1 MNEIFRNPDTFVFLI
16 SAGVLLLL
24 GVIWII
30 KRYRLNSEKELV
42 DSILRSVSIPIFSQ
56 SLPELKREISRARR
70 YQNDLSVII
79 FRQCDQKTGLL
90 HEASNHLLLN
100 GRSKSPCMNR
110 WDFLLCGP
118 ILRDSL
124 RAIDL
129 LTYDGAKHQ
138 FIAIL
143 PETDKIQAVQTVN
156 RLKKILGSTL
166 SKKMSIGISH
176 FPKDGLIIEDLIN
189 QAMPYTGTR
198 AGENTDENSDKDS
211 LFLKQNYKSR

>member
-1 MNEIFRNPDTFVFLI
+1 MNEMANTTETFIFLI
-16 SAGVLLLL
+16 SAGFLLLL
-24 GVIWII
+24 GVIWMI
-30 KRYRLNSEKELV
+30 KRHRLNSEKDLV
-42 DSILRSVSIPIFSQ
+42 NSILRSVSIPIFSQ

-79 FRQCDQKTGLL
+79 FRQCDQKTGMM
-90 HEASNHLLLN
+90 HAASNHLHLN
-100 GRSKSPCMNR
+100 GHSKSPCMNR

-138 FIAIL
+138 FIAVL
-143 PETDKIQAVQTVN
+143 PETDKNHAVQTVN
-156 RLKKILGSTL
+156 RLKKILGSAL
-166 SKKMSIGISH
+166 SEKMSIGISH

-189 QAMPYTGTR
+189 LAMPYTGIKT
-198 AGENTDENSDKDS
+198 ENDKNDDVI
-211 LFLKQNYKSR
+211 FMKQNFKSR

>member
-1 MNEIFRNPDTFVFLI
+1 MNEMTNNTETFIFLI
-16 SAGVLLLL
+16 SAGFLLLL
-24 GVIWII
+24 GVLWMI
-30 KRYRLNSEKELV
+30 RRHRLNSEKDLV
-42 DSILRSVSIPIFSQ
+42 HSILRSVSIPIFSQ

-79 FRQCDQKTGLL
+79 FRQCDQKTGIM
-90 HEASNHLLLN
+90 HEGSNHLRLN
-100 GRSKSPCMNR
+100 GHSKSPCMNR

-138 FIAIL
+138 FIAVL

-156 RLKKILGSTL
+156 RLKKILGSAL
-166 SKKMSIGISH
+166 SEKMSIGISH

-189 QAMPYTGTR
+189 LAMPYTGIKT
-198 AGENTDENSDKDS
+198 ENDKNDDVI
-211 LFLKQNYKSR
+211 FLKQNFKSR